1 MIRKITIFIPL
12 MWGIL
17 YATAVI
23 NVNGADTEFKLQ
35 QISPAILNVSLT
47 IGDIVTFTE
56 MTDEGEYTRLSL
68 PNFHISR
75 DAGEP
80 ELPEIHRLIE
90 IPQDAS
96 PRIEILSSSYRDY
109 SLADLGIENP
119 IYPAQPSLSKS
130 QNPGDIPFNI
140 NENLY
145 LKNTM
150 LEKELVFVSIEGQ
163 LRAIRLAN
171 LNIRPVDYNPVE
183 GILRVYTNLEINIHM
198 DGANLAKTEEIKET
212 YYSPYFEALYNQIIN
227 YEEFTRSDDLIDD
240 PVTYV
245 IVANSA
251 FEGDLDEFIEWK
263 TQKGYHVIVGYT
275 GDIGSSASAIKNY
288 IHNLYNNPDD
298 GVDIGLTAHIGVR
311 F

>member
-1 MIRKITIFIPL
+1 MYRKIAIFISL
-12 MWGIL
+12 IWGFIFS
-17 YATAVI
+17 ASI
-23 NVNGADTEFKLQ
+23 IEVNGNETEFDILQ
-35 QISPAILNVSLT
+35 INPSVLSVNIT

-56 MTDEGEYTRLSL
+56 MTDEGEYTRMSL

-150 LEKELVFVSIEGQ
+150 LK
-163 LRAIRLAN
+163 
-171 LNIRPVDYNPVE
+171 
-183 GILRVYTNLEINIHM
+183 
-198 DGANLAKTEEIKET
+198 
-212 YYSPYFEALYNQIIN
+212 
-227 YEEFTRSDDLIDD
+227 
-240 PVTYV
+240 
-245 IVANSA
+245 NS
-251 FEGDLDEFIEWK
+251 
-263 TQKGYHVIVGYT
+263 
-275 GDIGSSASAIKNY
+275 
-288 IHNLYNNPDD
+288 
-298 GVDIGLTAHIGVR
+298 VR
-311 F
+311 